1 LRLHHI
7 KELAMELLTV
17 KETANLLR
25 VSPITIRRYIASGRL
40 PAERVGRGIRV
51 RRKAIEELVTPV
63 VVPGESRG
71 PTDWSRKP
79 PEYADEDMA
88 EIWSPS
94 TPGEVAWVPIDRL
107 DEYLDE
113 ASDGDELPLRN
124 IIDLG
129 RSNGS
134 ADAMNDG
141 YESLPGIVESETDSS
156 GDIEDDAAKKLPT
169 VLKALGISV
178 GIFRTG
184 QPTNIAEH
192 KDDYL
197 AEAFEFKG

>member
-1 LRLHHI
+1 
-7 KELAMELLTV
+7 MELLTV

-51 RRKAIEELVTPV
+51 RRKAIEGFVTPV
-63 VVPGESRG
+63 VFAAESKE

-79 PEYADEDMA
+79 PEYADEDLA

-94 TPGEVAWVPIDRL
+94 TPGGVAWVPIDRL

-113 ASDGDELPLRN
+113 ANDGDEPPLRN
-124 IIDLG
+124 MIGLG
-129 RSNGS
+129 LTNGS
-134 ADAMNDG
+134 AGAVNDSR
-141 YESLPGIVESETDSS
+141 ESLPGDVDESETDSW
-156 GDIEDDAAKKLPT
+156 GDIEDEAEGKLPT
-169 VLKALGISV
+169 VLEALGISV

-192 KDDYL
+192 KDEYL

>member
-1 LRLHHI
+1 
-7 KELAMELLTV
+7 MELLTV
-17 KETANLLR
+17 RETASLLR

-51 RRKAIEELVTPV
+51 RREAIEGFVTPV
-63 VVPGESRG
+63 VFPAESKG

-79 PEYADEDMA
+79 PEYADEDLA

-94 TPGEVAWVPIDRL
+94 TPGGVAWVPIDRL

-113 ASDGDELPLRN
+113 ANDGDELPLRSM
-124 IIDLG
+124 IGLG

-134 ADAMNDG
+134 ADAVNDKRDP
-141 YESLPGIVESETDSS
+141 LPGVVESETDCW
-156 GDIEDDAAKKLPT
+156 GDIEDEAAEKLPT
-169 VLKALGISV
+169 VLEALGISV
-178 GIFRTG
+178 GMFRTG

-192 KDDYL
+192 KDEYL